1 MAKKFKKQ
9 TTSTSFSLSRLFSRI
24 STVQP
29 STFTLSVIVMAAVV
43 FLFGGGVYTI
53 ISYETIQPALYYDN
67 KFYFLM
73 PGLGQQVVSDTV
85 VSGVLYAMGFI
96 GLLAIYQSTK
106 YAYKPR
112 QAYMTLILGVTLLL
126 LAYLFLE
133 NAISWKM
140 SFG

>member
-29 STFTLSVIVMAAVV
+29 STLTLSVIVMAAAM
-43 FLFGGGVYTI
+43 FLFGGGIYTV
-53 ISYETIQPALYYDN
+53 ISYETIQPALYAQG
-67 KFYFLM
+67 KFYFLA
-73 PGLGQQVVSDTV
+73 PGLGQQVISDTV

-96 GLLAIYQSTK
+96 GVMAIYQSTK

-112 QAYMTLILGVTLLL
+112 QAYMTLIVGVTLLL
-126 LAYLFLE
+126 LSYIFLE
-133 NAISWKM
+133 NAIAWKM

>member
-24 STVQP
+24 STAQP
-29 STFTLSVIVMAAVV
+29 STLTLSVIVMAAAM
-43 FLFGGGVYTI
+43 FLFGGGIYTVI
-53 ISYETIQPALYYDN
+53 NYETIQPALYYQN
-67 KFYFLM
+67 KFYFLA
-73 PGLGQQVVSDTV
+73 PGLGEQVVSDTV

-96 GLLAIYQSTK
+96 GVLAIYQSTK

-112 QAYMTLILGVTLLL
+112 QAYMTLIVGVTLLL
-126 LAYLFLE
+126 LSYIFLE
-133 NAISWKM
+133 NAIAWKM

>member
-29 STFTLSVIVMAAVV
+29 STFTLSAIVIGAAL
-43 FLFGGGVYTI
+43 FLFGGGVYTLI
-53 ISYETIQPALYYDN
+53 NYQTIQPAAYYQ
-67 KFYFLM
+67 KQFYFVS
-73 PGLGQQVVSDTV
+73 PYLGEQFISDTV
-85 VSGVLYAMGFI
+85 VSAVLYAMGFI
-96 GLLAIYQSTK
+96 GVLAIYQSTK

-112 QAYMTLILGVTLLL
+112 QAYMTLVIGATLLL
-126 LAYLFLE
+126 LSYLFLE
-133 NAISWKM
+133 NIVAWKM